1 MSRTAT
7 TLFLA
12 SIFLMLPIAQRS
24 LAQGGGQISS
34 PRDRSMV
41 RGLVPIEGSAAGS
54 QFQKYEVHYG
64 PEPNPGEQWT
74 PVGGSPFSVP
84 VVQGRLALWD
94 TTVIPDGVYSLRLRT
109 VRLDGNY
116 DEYFVRG
123 IQVNNTQPTE
133 TPTPRATP
141 TPALPTD
148 TPAPTPTIVIGVP
161 TVASPTPNPTDTPV
175 PTAPPTATP
184 EPSVDL
190 PFQSA
195 GSAACWGAGGTLAVF
210 LAIGL
215 FFALKQGL
223 ASFVRWA
230 VRRGRE
236 GLGMYEE

>member
-1 MSRTAT
+1 MSRNAI

-12 SIFLMLPIAQRS
+12 SILLTITLAHRS
-24 LAQGGGQISS
+24 LAQGGGQITS
-34 PRDRSMV
+34 PRDRSTV

-54 QFQKYEVHYG
+54 QFQKYEMHYG

-74 PVGGSPFSVP
+74 PAGGSPFSVP

-94 TTVIPDGVYSLRLRT
+94 TTVIPDGIYSLRLRV

-123 IQVNNTQPTE
+123 IQVNNTRPTD
-133 TPTPRATP
+133 TPTPQATP

-148 TPAPTPTIVIGVP
+148 TPAPTPTILIGVP
-161 TVASPTPNPTDTPV
+161 TVVSPTPRPTDTPE
-175 PTAPPTATP
+175 PAAPPTATS
-184 EPSVDL
+184 EPSVNL

-195 GSAACWGAGGTLAVF
+195 GSAACWGAGGTLGVF

-215 FFALKQGL
+215 FFTLKQGL
-223 ASFVRWA
+223 ASFARWA

-236 GLGMYEE
+236 GLGIYEE